1 VLPGRV
7 VERILRALVLAKDW
21 EFLEN
26 AASRLGGCPPLSFF
40 YWILDRVKAGSL
52 LLRDIEKGYVFLDTE
67 GTLG

>member
-21 EFLEN
+21 EFLEK

-40 YWILDRVKAGSL
+40 YWILNRVKAGSL
-52 LLRDIEKGYVFLDTE
+52 LLRDIEKGYVVLDTE
-67 GTLG
+67 GILG